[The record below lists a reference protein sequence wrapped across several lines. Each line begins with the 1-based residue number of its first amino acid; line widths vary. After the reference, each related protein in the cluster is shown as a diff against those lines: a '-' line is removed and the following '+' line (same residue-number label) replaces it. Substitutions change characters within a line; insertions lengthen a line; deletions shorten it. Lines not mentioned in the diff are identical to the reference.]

1 MMALIRSSLD
11 PTETINTGQSHTEST
26 TLNLAMAKEIL
37 TRCQYQT
44 PKPPDRPNAPYLRFS
59 RKKWQSVRKEYP
71 DAQMWEIGRKIG
83 QLWRE
88 ASDAEKAEYSQ
99 EYEREKIEYEKAMK
113 AYHQSPAFQ
122 QYLAAK
128 NRAKQAIEKGAM
140 PISSG
145 NGGRRP
151 ESGVVIQPVDEDEGV
166 EYSSKRIAA
175 ARFERNHRLIAELFN
190 PNVVADSRNVV
201 MQHRMDTLKK
211 QGNSLKLH
219 QEKLEEELG
228 RLENVFSNK
237 KRQLEK
243 NSEEFAVNLK
253 KVCDDKPQLDAEKF
267 NAMVEEWKGKLL
279 DAYKEYQKNQEAIK
293 QKQEAEKQ
301 QTPVLF
307 SLIGGGGTDEGVPA
321 PNAESTASTEV
332 KAPEQ
337 PAEAA
342 VPKPEQTEADVAP
355 KAAEEPAKE
364 EELTPEAPPV
374 PAQPE
379 EEAKPVE
386 AEEPKEQSRRKPPT
400 QNRPKPRKRTP
411 RPKLRSR
418 RKRRRRKKRRPK
430 KPPSRAK
437 IELRVYVFV
446 L

>member
-1 MMALIRSSLD
+1 MFRHPQATPSRGGMPMN
-11 PTETINTGQSHTEST
+11 PT
-26 TLNLAMAKEIL
+26 
-37 TRCQYQT
+37 
-44 PKPPDRPNAPYLRFS
+44 
-59 RKKWQSVRKEYP
+59 V
-71 DAQMWEIGRKIG
+71 
-83 QLWRE
+83 
-88 ASDAEKAEYSQ
+88 
-99 EYEREKIEYEKAMK
+99 
-113 AYHQSPAFQ
+113 